1 MEIKNI
7 DKSNMRKTILDFPK
21 QFKVGINAAKKV
33 HFKEWSFLTPPENII
48 VCGMG
53 GSAIAGEM
61 LATLKPFDVF
71 YYKSYRL
78 PLQAGNESLIICI
91 SYSGNTEETLSS
103 FETAVGKGLPVI
115 SITTGGKLAE
125 LSKKYKV
132 PCVILPPPYFPPRLA
147 IGEMFAALLQVLNNH
162 HLSNG
167 LTIKDILKIENSLNI
182 KALEIEGKK
191 IAKKIFGK
199 IPIIYTSRRFRVARM
214 IWKNSLNET
223 AKILAIANYF
233 PELNHNEIVGLWR
246 VNEAQISNDKLYV
259 LILRDKESS
268 HPRILKQ
275 MEITKNFLTKEG
287 IEAEFIDI
295 KGKNFLEKLFSIAIL
310 GFWVSFW
317 LAMEYKIDPT
327 PVDPINEL
335 KKKLKEK

>member
-1 MEIKNI
+1 
-7 DKSNMRKTILDFPK
+7 
-21 QFKVGINAAKKV
+21 
-33 HFKEWSFLTPPENII
+33 
-48 VCGMG
+48 
-53 GSAIAGEM
+53 
-61 LATLKPFDVF
+61 
-71 YYKSYRL
+71 
-78 PLQAGNESLIICI
+78 
-91 SYSGNTEETLSS
+91 
-103 FETAVGKGLPVI
+103 
-115 SITTGGKLAE
+115 
-125 LSKKYKV
+125 
-132 PCVILPPPYFPPRLA
+132 
-147 IGEMFAALLQVLNNH
+147 
-162 HLSNG
+162 
-167 LTIKDILKIENSLNI
+167 
-182 KALEIEGKK
+182 
-191 IAKKIFGK
+191 
-199 IPIIYTSRRFRVARM
+199 M